1 MNKWSTKNMRLLP
14 DGYGFMLK
22 IFCFHS
28 LVLAINLVLAGPTPA
43 AIHHVPEDFEFIME
57 AMEEAEFGDTIIV
70 GPGEYK
76 ERLIIKEGVNMISS
90 GEDGGNELVP
100 GPGHKQVLKRTTRT
114 IIDGSDIE
122 EPGYLLS
129 FPYDTQAPMRVDGF
143 TFRNMPKYNSGV
155 KLFLMEVRGCSP
167 KVVNNI
173 FYGNQSWGAILA
185 TGLGVGMGPAMDTV
199 ARPLIQNNVI
209 YDNYGPGVAN
219 GANSAAVIKF
229 NEIFQNTFPGSGNKD
244 PEAPSIGMRSYAR
257 PVIENNDCYNC
268 GASVGGLNFEDYKE
282 DLVIRN
288 NHFYNGRRA
297 GIGLRIIDGT
307 DTNIK
312 VIIENNQISGNMKA
326 GIMHAKVDD
335 ITFRYN
341 SIYNNRKAGIIL
353 TNVDKAVITD
363 NNVRGN
369 LTAGVRLID
378 VPRVMMRGNY
388 IYRNITAGID
398 VIGSVR

>member
-1 MNKWSTKNMRLLP
+1 MLPYKYIVLLVN
-14 DGYGFMLK
+14 YF
-22 IFCFHS
+22 IVS
-28 LVLAINLVLAGPTPA
+28 LVVFSRVWFVSSCSAANL
-43 AIHHVPEDFEFIME
+43 HVPEDFEYIME
-57 AMEEAEFGDTIIV
+57 AMEDAEFGDTIII
-70 GPGEYK
+70 GPGVYK
-76 ERLIIKEGVNMISS
+76 ERLILKEGVNMVSS
-90 GEDGGNELVP
+90 AEDGGNELQP
-100 GPGHKQVLKRTTRT
+100 GPGHKKVLTRTLRT
-114 IIDGSDIE
+114 IIDGSDID
-122 EPGYLLS
+122 EPGYLFS
-129 FPYDTQAPMRVDGF
+129 FPYDTPAPMRVDGF

-155 KLFLMEVRGCSP
+155 KLFIMEVRGCSP

-185 TGLGVGMGPAMDTV
+185 TGLGVGMGPAMEAV

-209 YDNYGPGVAN
+209 YDNYGPGIAN

-257 PVIENNDCYNC
+257 PVIINNDCYNC

-307 DTNIK
+307 DTQIK